1 MATVFGIPPFYA
13 SGRGA
18 AQTLDRLLGRDLE
31 QLVVESLKLGLTLD
45 ELQSA
50 AAAHWRR
57 LTPEN
62 LS

>member
-1 MATVFGIPPFYA
+1 MPAD
-13 SGRGA
+13 A
-18 AQTLDRLLGRDLE
+18 APHKPLDRLLGRDLE